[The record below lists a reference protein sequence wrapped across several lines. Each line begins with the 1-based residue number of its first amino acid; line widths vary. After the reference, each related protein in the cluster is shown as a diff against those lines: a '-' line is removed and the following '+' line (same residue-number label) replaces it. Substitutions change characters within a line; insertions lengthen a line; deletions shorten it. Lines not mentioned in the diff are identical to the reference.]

1 MQKWFVRTNPTQ
13 YPDLFTY
20 DVLEENPEPA
30 KYQGIKEFGVASGL
44 DSKENAHLIAAAP
57 NMKEAL
63 KQVLA
68 LLDDVIYEHPADY
81 TEEFVNQCKMENE
94 RVFDALAKA
103 EGN

>member
-44 DSKENAHLIAAAP
+44 DSKENAHLIAASP
-57 NMKEAL
+57 NMYEAL
-63 KQVLA
+63 IKARAVLA
-68 LLDDVIYEHPADY
+68 SIKG
-81 TEEFVNQCKMENE
+81 EEETFTLVHE
-94 RVFDALAKA
+94 AITKA
-103 EGN
+103 EGK